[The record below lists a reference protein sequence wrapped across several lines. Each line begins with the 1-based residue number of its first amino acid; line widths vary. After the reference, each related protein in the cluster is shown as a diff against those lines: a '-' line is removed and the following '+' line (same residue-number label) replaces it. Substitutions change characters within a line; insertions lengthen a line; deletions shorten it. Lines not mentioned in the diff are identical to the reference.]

1 MLWSCCLRRRF
12 FCCNTNL
19 AALAQGEP
27 TAEEVDDY
35 LRDNG
40 YSEEFIANTGGQ
52 TKYRLY
58 DKKAVFQ
65 AAVPVSNGI
74 MPMAAGDTDYIEGDW
89 EDFSAWIT
97 VSDISTAGTGKAR
110 KLLTLNW
117 TWRSGDPRIGG
128 IGAYNDAV
136 AIAWEDDDFQAQEE
150 TAFFEIF
157 GTGDLIESYRPNI
170 YIPELPLRMPGTF
183 MTAEGMDAITYDEN
197 GDDEDEDDEDED
209 DEDEDDEDED
219 DEDENDDSEDI
230 TYAFRSV
237 GVGYR
242 FSIDYD
248 STFQV
253 DFASESYGI
262 YKIDAETI
270 QGSYTIEIEKQNVG
284 DNPESC
290 LAIGYYFHWTHSVN
304 LEFTF
309 SFEVSLSTLQV
320 KLVIAPDIGIEHYY
334 ERSRMLKY
342 EFYDIV

>member
-1 MLWSCCLRRRF
+1 MLKSKKMTRLLMLAVAFALLFTAAF
-12 FCCNTNL
+12 FCCNANL
-19 AALAQGEP
+19 VTLAQGEP

-40 YSEEFIANTGGQ
+40 YSEEFIVNTGGQ

-89 EDFSAWIT
+89 EDFSAWLT

-110 KLLTLNW
+110 KILTLNW
-117 TWRSGDPRIGG
+117 TWRSGDPRLGG

-136 AIAWEDDDFQAQEE
+136 AIAWEDSEYHAQEE

-157 GTGDLIESYRPNI
+157 GTGNLVESYRPSI
-170 YIPELPLRMPGTF
+170 YIPNFPATSPGTF
-183 MTAEGMDAITYDEN
+183 MTAEGMKAITYDEN
-197 GDDEDEDDEDED
+197 GDGEDDY
-209 DEDEDDEDED
+209 
-219 DEDENDDSEDI
+219 DDSDDI
-230 TYAFRSV
+230 TYAYRSM

-248 STFQV
+248 STFTRY
-253 DFASESYGI
+253 FESGSYGI
-262 YKIDAETI
+262 YKIDPETI
-270 QGSYTIEIEKQNVG
+270 QGSYSIEIEKPNVG
-284 DNPESC
+284 SNPEEC
-290 LAIGYYFHWTHSVN
+290 LAIAYYFHWTHSVK

-309 SFEVSLSTLQV
+309 SFEISLPTFEI
-320 KLVIAPDIGIEHYY
+320 KLKVVPGISIEHYY
-334 ERSRMLKY
+334 ERSQMLK
-342 EFYDIV
+342 ETFYDIV

>member
-1 MLWSCCLRRRF
+1 MLNIKTIKKLLMLAVALVMLFTAAF

-19 AALAQGEP
+19 TALAQGEP

-183 MTAEGMDAITYDEN
+183 MTAEGMKAITYDEN
-197 GDDEDEDDEDED
+197 GDGEDDY
-209 DEDEDDEDED
+209 
-219 DEDENDDSEDI
+219 DDSDDI

-242 FSIDYD
+242 FSINYD
-248 STFQV
+248 STIQV
-253 DFASESYGI
+253 GFASGSYGI

-270 QGSYTIEIEKQNVG
+270 QGSYSIEIEKPNVD